1 MNQFAVRNPY
11 MKNSVE
17 TASPA
22 KLLLMLYDGA
32 IKYTKLAIQAIEKK
46 NIQDAHQY
54 NIRVQDIFDELM
66 VTLDFSYPISK
77 QLYSLYEYMNYRLAE
92 GNLRKD
98 TAPLKEVLEFLTE
111 YRAVWAE
118 AALKEKTNG

>member
-11 MKNSVE
+11 IKNSVE
-17 TASPA
+17 TASPS

-32 IKYTKLAIQAIEKK
+32 IKFTKLSIQAMEEK
-46 NIQDAHQY
+46 NIQDAHNY
-54 NIRVQDIFDELM
+54 NVRVQDIFEELM
-66 VTLDFSYPISK
+66 ATLDFSYPISK
-77 QLYSLYEYMNYRLAE
+77 QLYSLYEYMNHRLVE

-98 TAPLKEVLEFLTE
+98 PAPLKEVLDFLTE

-118 AALKEKTNG
+118 AAKREKANG